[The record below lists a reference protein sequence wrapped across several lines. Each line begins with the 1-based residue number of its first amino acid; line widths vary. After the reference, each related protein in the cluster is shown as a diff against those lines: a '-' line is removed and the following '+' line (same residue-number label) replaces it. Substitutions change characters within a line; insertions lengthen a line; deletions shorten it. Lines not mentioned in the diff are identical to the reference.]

1 MAPADTNKTKDL
13 YFAAFLHLMMENSM
27 VGTEKGADP
36 KSGKQV
42 TYFVFRRA
50 ADVTVLKSQYFS
62 GRGEVSALRYADKV
76 RNLKALLYV

>member
-1 MAPADTNKTKDL
+1 MAADTYETKDL
-13 YFAAFLHLMMENSM
+13 YFAAFLDLKMENSM
-27 VGTEKGADP
+27 QNTRKAIDP

-42 TYFVFRRA
+42 TYFVFRRTG
-50 ADVTVLKSQYFS
+50 DVALLKSQYFS